1 MRFSALQLLVLN
13 ALRTKRNATESAIA
27 RIIGA
32 DEDRVHVTLEILE
45 GDDLIVAEKDGPET
59 RFRLAQSYYDA
70 IRADSP
76 QGADGAKVMPSEEK
90 VLRIAREQGHV
101 SRSDIMSQLGI
112 SDHQAYYLLKSL
124 TQKQKLRLE
133 GKGRYAVYRAL

>member
-1 MRFSALQLLVLN
+1 V
-13 ALRTKRNATESAIA
+13 
-27 RIIGA
+27 
-32 DEDRVHVTLEILE
+32 
-45 GDDLIVAEKDGPET
+45 EKDGSET

-76 QGADGAKVMPSEEK
+76 QVADSTKVMPSEEK

-112 SDHQAYYLLKSL
+112 SDHQAYYLLKIL